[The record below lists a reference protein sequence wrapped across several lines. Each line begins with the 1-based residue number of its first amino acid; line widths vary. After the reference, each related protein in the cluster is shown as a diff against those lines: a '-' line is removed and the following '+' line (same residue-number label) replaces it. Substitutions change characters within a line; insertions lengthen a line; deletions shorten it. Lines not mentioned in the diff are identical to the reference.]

1 MNMKKSDDPLRIV
14 LSHVYS
20 WPEVRRGGERYLHEV
35 ASALTHAGHRVT
47 ILSTG
52 PRRELTT
59 VQAVPVERFRRRFLP
74 ERFFRAQSDEV
85 AFGFQASAWMARRS
99 IDVWHA
105 LGTADAA
112 GATLLGRPMKFRS
125 VHTSLGLPEKGYW
138 NDRPDRMLHEFVAAR
153 IDSYI
158 CLSQASAAG
167 LRAGWSRSADVV
179 SGGVD
184 IDRFT
189 PAARRHDQPVLL
201 YSGTLTEERKN
212 IRLLLEAVAILRAKH
227 PHLEVWLSGPG
238 DPSALIAASPPA
250 AQGAVVHLGLG
261 SPEEQGLR
269 YGRAWVT
276 VLPSKYEAFG
286 LCLIESLACGTPV
299 VALADGG
306 GPAELVQPGIGIASG
321 PTSAEL
327 AGACGLAIELAQLP
341 WTSQACRAASER
353 YDWRRSVVPRL
364 EEIYRRQASR

>member
-1 MNMKKSDDPLRIV
+1 
-14 LSHVYS
+14 
-20 WPEVRRGGERYLHEV
+20 
-35 ASALTHAGHRVT
+35 
-47 ILSTG
+47 
-52 PRRELTT
+52 
-59 VQAVPVERFRRRFLP
+59 LP
-74 ERFFRAQSDEV
+74 ERFFRAQADEI

-112 GATLLGRPMKFRS
+112 GATLLGHPMKFRS

-138 NDRPDRMLHEFVAAR
+138 NGRPDRFLHEFVAAHV
-153 IDSYI
+153 DSYI
-158 CLSQASAAG
+158 CLSKASAAG

-189 PAARRHDQPVLL
+189 PAASRHDRPALL

-212 IRLLLEAVAILRAKH
+212 LRLLLEAVAILRVKH
-227 PHLEVWLSGPG
+227 PHLELWLSGPG

-261 SPEEQGLR
+261 SPQEQGLR

-276 VLPSKYEAFG
+276 VLPSEHEALG

-306 GPAELVQPGIGIASG
+306 GPAELIQPGIGIASG
-321 PTSAEL
+321 STSAEL
-327 AGACGLAIELAQLP
+327 ADACGLAIELVHLP
-341 WTSQACRAASER
+341 GTAEACRAASER

-364 EEIYRRQASR
+364 EEIYRCQSPRS